1 MPVAPPV
8 RRAPRV
14 AATFALLVVLAVLA
28 SCGTRENNQLGV
40 ALIQDQGDLKAVRL
54 LVVDTPDST
63 REYQLDRPPSG
74 GGSLSTFLVGSRPG
88 FLSTAL
94 LRFDSASMP
103 VAGTVVDSAA
113 VELVFRDAFGDTSP
127 LSMRLYAV
135 TSDWAEATTNP
146 DSLPTFAVTPFD
158 SVDIVFPADVV
169 DTVRIALGPIVQG
182 WVNDSATNFGIALLP
197 SDGQDSEAEFDSR
210 ESSNPPRLFVYT
222 TDGFGVPQYV
232 TMTPTA
238 DTFALAKTAGF
249 TPVIGTP
256 GRLAI
261 ARGFPSRIQMAF
273 PWDDL
278 GERATINRAELVL
291 HLDTA
296 ASRANSFSVGVQ
308 RIVSEPWAGDSTD
321 VDDLLFGVTAVNA
334 TQDSVSFAITSIVD
348 QLLSDENHGIQ
359 IRAAEER
366 VDTDWIVFHGPDTGD
381 PALKPTL
388 RIWYTPDG
396 TEVNP

>member
-1 MPVAPPV
+1 
-8 RRAPRV
+8 
-14 AATFALLVVLAVLA
+14 
-28 SCGTRENNQLGV
+28 
-40 ALIQDQGDLKAVRL
+40 
-54 LVVDTPDST
+54 
-63 REYQLDRPPSG
+63 
-74 GGSLSTFLVGSRPG
+74 
-88 FLSTAL
+88 
-94 LRFDSASMP
+94 
-103 VAGTVVDSAA
+103 
-113 VELVFRDAFGDTSP
+113 
-127 LSMRLYAV
+127 
-135 TSDWAEATTNP
+135 
-146 DSLPTFAVTPFD
+146 
-158 SVDIVFPADVV
+158 
-169 DTVRIALGPIVQG
+169 
-182 WVNDSATNFGIALLP
+182 
-197 SDGQDSEAEFDSR
+197 
-210 ESSNPPRLFVYT
+210 
-222 TDGFGVPQYV
+222 
-232 TMTPTA
+232 
-238 DTFALAKTAGF
+238 
-249 TPVIGTP
+249 
-256 GRLAI
+256 
-261 ARGFPSRIQMAF
+261 MAF